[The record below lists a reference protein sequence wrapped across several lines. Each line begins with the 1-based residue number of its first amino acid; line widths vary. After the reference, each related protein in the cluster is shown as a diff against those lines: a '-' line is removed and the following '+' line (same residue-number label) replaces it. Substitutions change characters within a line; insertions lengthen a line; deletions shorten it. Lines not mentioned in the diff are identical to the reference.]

1 MRKEGIIFLCITKK
15 EVKLNEAYGFLTQ
28 VLSALSTNKIKLT
41 ELDKY
46 VAYGLKSFE
55 PQLETLFVKFNANSG
70 LSIIINNL
78 NDAKDIMMTNL
89 CKVMEKDCH
98 LNDMME
104 QADTMNKRVEDFGMN
119 VYVEIGNQIKERK
132 GL

>member
-15 EVKLNEAYGFLTQ
+15 KVKTESAYGFLSQ
-28 VLSALSTNKIKLT
+28 VLSALTTANKIKLA

-46 VAYGLKSFE
+46 VAYGLKNFE
-55 PQLETLFVKFNANSG
+55 PQLETLFLKFNASSG
-70 LSIIINNL
+70 LTVIVDNL
-78 NDAKDIMMTNL
+78 NDAKNIMMTNL

-104 QADTMNKRVEDFGMN
+104 KADTMNKRVEDFGMN
-119 VYVEIGNQIKERK
+119 VYI
-132 GL
+132 